1 MTTHTTSIT
10 TPTGS
15 VETYAR
21 WGDSAKFVVFG
32 RDAAGVRKG
41 ERPGVAQWCAT
52 EQGARNVLPDW
63 QRYGGE
69 WVILPVTYIEQ
80 DVCP

>member
-1 MTTHTTSIT
+1 MTTHVASVTTSD
-10 TPTGS
+10 GS
-15 VETYAR
+15 VKAYGR
-21 WGDSAKFVVFG
+21 WGVSSKFVVFG
-32 RDAAGVRKG
+32 RDAVGVGKG

-69 WVILPVTYIEQ
+69 WVILPVVYVEQ
-80 DVCP
+80 AV